1 MQNLTSDVRKCI
13 AYGYTDET
21 TISVGPKNPIEFT
34 EYYIGD
40 SIESCDRKAD
50 FL

>member
-13 AYGYTDET
+13 AYGYTDEA
-21 TISVGPKNPIEFT
+21 TIRVSLKYPIEST